1 MPSTPDTSVRDLY
14 DYDSLAEK
22 GYSDGGDSPASTPH
36 LGKGE
41 FNASVSAQNAGRA
54 IAARAARTARRGNLP
69 FLIIF
74 LIALFVFFGA
84 LAGVGYVDPEAA
96 SVIPE
101 NEFIV
106 GGPVFDASEGQ
117 LRELQIQEQRE
128 REQHWLKK
136 QRPNAGAWMHKHR
149 EDGAVRLRP
158 GQKAE
163 AWFGDQ
169 AHVDGHH

>member
-1 MPSTPDTSVRDLY
+1 MAPTPEPHVRDLY

-22 GYSDGGDSPASTPH
+22 GYSDTSDSPISSPR
-36 LGKGE
+36 LGKDDV
-41 FNASVSAQNAGRA
+41 NPHNVGRA
-54 IAARAARTARRGNLP
+54 IASRAARTARRGNLP

-106 GGPVFDASEGQ
+106 GGPVFDTSEGQ
-117 LRELQIQEQRE
+117 LRELQMQEQRE

-136 QRPNAGAWMHKHR
+136 QRPNAGAWMHKHQ
-149 EDGAVRLRP
+149 EDGALRP
-158 GQKAE
+158 GDGTESWLAND
-163 AWFGDQ
+163 AHGD
-169 AHVDGHH
+169 GN